1 MRLDNCVAERYGIT
15 RSRAL
20 ALIKQGLVRVNGE
33 ARQKAGFE
41 VEEGDAVEA
50 EIPAPAPTSVAAQ
63 ELPLRVLYQ
72 DADLAV
78 VYKPSGMVVHPAAGN
93 PDGTLVNALLCHL
106 DGLSGIGGELRP
118 GIVHRI
124 DKDTSGLLLVA
135 KNDKSHVC
143 LSQQIGAHTV
153 ERAYLAIVQGAM
165 KAEEGDIDRPIAR
178 HPSDRKRMAIVPG
191 GREAFTHWRV
201 LEPLRGATYIEARL
215 ENWAHAPNPGTYGLH
230 RSSGAGRPRVWPK
243 KAALSRG
250 RRPAFARL
258 QDWFCSSL
266 HRRMDVFYR
275 RTRRTL
281 SRLETQTAPRQLSR
295 AARPTEPFA
304 SLAIAG
310 IVVPLCEKAKSCAP
324 QEGFTRFLLGR
335 RRRRL

>member
-1 MRLDNCVAERYGIT
+1 
-15 RSRAL
+15 
-20 ALIKQGLVRVNGE
+20 
-33 ARQKAGFE
+33 
-41 VEEGDAVEA
+41 
-50 EIPAPAPTSVAAQ
+50 
-63 ELPLRVLYQ
+63 
-72 DADLAV
+72 
-78 VYKPSGMVVHPAAGN
+78 MVVHPAAGN

-215 ENWAHAPNPGTYGLH
+215 KTGRTHQIRVHMASIGHPVLGDPVYG
-230 RSSGAGRPRVWPK
+230 PK
-243 KAALSRG
+243 KPPYPVEGGQL
-250 RRPAFARL
+250 
-258 QDWFCSSL
+258 L
-266 HRRMDVFYR
+266 HAYKIGFVHPSTGEWMCF
-275 RTRRTL
+275 
-281 SRLETQTAPRQLSR
+281 TA
-295 AARPTEPFA
+295 EP
-304 SLAIAG
+304 
-310 IVVPLCEKAKSCAP
+310 E
-324 QEGFTRFLLGR
+324 ERFLAWKCKL
-335 RRRRL
+335 RLAN